1 MSEMRRIRNQILQ
14 KLYLGNISVYELID
28 GQDASLKEFFEL
40 IQILEKDGLISIEN
54 GMVSLTEKGLKEC
67 ELLNLKKISD
77 FICGSCDGT
86 GYKIYCCIS
95 NWLS

>member
-54 GMVSLTEKGLKEC
+54 GMVSLKFLLDGFCFLLGLLSFRYLTNRQSKGNFLM
-67 ELLNLKKISD
+67 LM
-77 FICGSCDGT
+77 
-86 GYKIYCCIS
+86 
-95 NWLS
+95 